1 MHWGRN
7 ELQSHLW
14 PPIPGPSVPVFDY
27 LQAKFGPRHWKEN
40 DLEFLGGRG
49 VLEVLGKDVL
59 GRGLVG
65 AQDVP
70 REGLEMH

>member
-1 MHWGRN
+1 M
-7 ELQSHLW
+7 
-14 PPIPGPSVPVFDY
+14 FDY